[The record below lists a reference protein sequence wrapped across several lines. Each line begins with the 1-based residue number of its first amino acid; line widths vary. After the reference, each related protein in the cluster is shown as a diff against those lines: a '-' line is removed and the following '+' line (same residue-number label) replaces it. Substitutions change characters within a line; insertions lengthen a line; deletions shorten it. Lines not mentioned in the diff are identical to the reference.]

1 MNRLVP
7 LLAVFIFFN
16 ACIVTHV
23 SAQDKGVKG
32 LWNRAKR
39 FAQGEKD
46 SLLGR
51 AGNKVNSKVDGILK
65 PTPDQ
70 GQGSTGSTTN
80 PPPSAGQPTNSPVN
94 TTATATNSIID
105 ESAFLNRISGG
116 KKVAEGF
123 SRLKI
128 ARNLALDVKGKY
140 PIGYQPKWRFISY
153 NSKLKFSKEDLA
165 HPAYNSPPPSFD
177 VSLGD
182 NKGKAVLRIKMF
194 SLCEC
199 FADIVISDTLAVI
212 GSTPQTFQLTNF
224 QKILNQMGTG
234 EPCSSGFDDRYTG
247 GGSQGQLTLS
257 ANENGDLV
265 MNMVIENYSKE
276 WKKRGKYNSAK
287 KEWDYSVIP
296 SSVSYR
302 YTTNNITVDNEMSP
316 EKVAAIIKAED
327 EAKQRRKDFLAKSKK
342 QVDSLLALIPKKYA
356 GTECRTCFSNNRDY
370 SINPETH
377 EYYYVNSGNYSHSET
392 DYNLSTSLVVKNKCN
407 YPITFVGIQ
416 QLYDS
421 ERGYYYVDVT
431 KKMEANYEYEAQ
443 QGMFSYLFTSLMG
456 ANQDIYLQQEY
467 SIQGATLNSVQWL
480 KVIRMK

>member
-1 MNRLVP
+1 MNRLV
-7 LLAVFIFFN
+7 LSLAVFIFLN
-16 ACIVTHV
+16 TCIVTNLA
-23 SAQDKGVKG
+23 AQEKGLKGVWK
-32 LWNRAKR
+32 RAKR

-46 SLLGR
+46 SLLGS
-51 AGNKVNSKVDGILK
+51 AGNKVNSKIDGIIK
-65 PTPDQ
+65 PTNDQ
-70 GQGSTGSTTN
+70 SQGSTGNTN
-80 PPPSAGQPTNSPVN
+80 LPPSPSASQPANNPVN
-94 TTATATNSIID
+94 ASTATNSIIN
-105 ESAFLNRISGG
+105 ETVFANRITGER
-116 KKVAEGF
+116 KVADGF

-140 PIGYQPKWRFISY
+140 PIGYEPKWRFISY

-165 HPAYNSPPPSFD
+165 HPTYNSPPSSFD

-182 NKGKAVLRIKMF
+182 NKGKAVLRIKMYT
-194 SLCEC
+194 LCEC
-199 FADIVISDTLAVI
+199 FADIVISDTLGVI
-212 GSTPQTFQLTNF
+212 GTTPQTFQLTNF

-247 GGSQGQLTLS
+247 GGSQGQITLS
-257 ANENGDLV
+257 ANENGDIV
-265 MNMVIENYSKE
+265 MSMVIETYSKE

-302 YTTNNITVDNEMSP
+302 YTTSNITVDNEMSP

-327 EAKQRRKDFLAKSKK
+327 EVKQRRKDFLAKSKK
-342 QVDSLLALIPKKYA
+342 QVDSLIALIPKKYA
-356 GTECRTCFSNNRDY
+356 GTECRSCFSNNRDY
-370 SINPETH
+370 SINPVTH

-467 SIQGATLNSVQWL
+467 SIPGATLNSVQWL
-480 KVIRMK
+480 KVIRTK